1 MRPRSHNADG
11 SRPLEIKSTGDLFA
25 EIDEAMDGVGRW
37 LANDLG
43 MPSVALADARVKLG
57 QLRELVGFLE
67 RAA

>member
-1 MRPRSHNADG
+1 MRPPEHDDRGHRS
-11 SRPLEIKSTGDLFA
+11 LEIKSTADLFA

-43 MPSVALADARVKLG
+43 MPSLALADARVKLG

-67 RAA
+67 HAA

>member
-1 MRPRSHNADG
+1 MRSPENDARGHHSI
-11 SRPLEIKSTGDLFA
+11 EIKSTADLFV

-37 LANDLG
+37 LENDLG
-43 MPSVALADARVKLG
+43 MPSLALREAREKLG